1 MKRFSIVGRLAV
13 IVASVAGAL
22 LAISAGAGSAAMAG
36 VLAPLGGAPHGRP
49 GVPAPGSSD
58 KHSLLPAQAH
68 AISTGMSGWQIV
80 LIAAGAALLWRRA
93 GRHRL
98 PDAGRPAANG
108 RQRRLSHDHS
118 AGAELTGPTRPQ
130 QAEQAA
136 APAIPTSCMP
146 RNGTRW
152 PVRCR

>member
-68 AISTGMSGWQIV
+68 AISTGMPGWQVV
-80 LIAAGAALLWRRA
+80 LIAAGAALLGAAWPPSSTGRGPPGGEWASAPPEPRSQRGRGTHRA
-93 GRHRL
+93 
-98 PDAGRPAANG
+98 DAPAAG
-108 RQRRLSHDHS
+108 
-118 AGAELTGPTRPQ
+118 
-130 QAEQAA
+130 
-136 APAIPTSCMP
+136 
-146 RNGTRW
+146 
-152 PVRCR
+152 